1 MAPGTVATGRYTEL
15 LETSDAETV
24 ARLEREMAELH
35 PLGRVA
41 RPDEMA
47 TAVEFLLSDAASFLT
62 GATLPM
68 DGGRTILGREPQP

>member
-1 MAPGTVATGRYTEL
+1 
-15 LETSDAETV
+15 
-24 ARLEREMAELH
+24 MAELH

-47 TAVEFLLSDAASFLT
+47 TAVAFLLSGAASFLT

-68 DGGRTILGREPQP
+68 DGGRTILGREPEARAPLRP

>member
-1 MAPGTVATGRYTEL
+1 MDAY
-15 LETSDAETV
+15 AETV

-68 DGGRTILGREPQP
+68 DGGRTILGRETQP

>member
-1 MAPGTVATGRYTEL
+1 
-15 LETSDAETV
+15 
-24 ARLEREMAELH
+24 
-35 PLGRVA
+35 
-41 RPDEMA
+41 MA